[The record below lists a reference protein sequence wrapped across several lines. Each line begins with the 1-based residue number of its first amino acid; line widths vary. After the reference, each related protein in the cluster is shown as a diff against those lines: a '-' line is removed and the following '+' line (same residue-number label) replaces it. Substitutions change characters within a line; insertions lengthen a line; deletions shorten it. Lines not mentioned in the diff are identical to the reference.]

1 MAVEKQKRKRKTKRK
16 WKANK
21 ETGSTKTERLVL
33 TD

>member
-1 MAVEKQKRKRKTKRK
+1 MAVEKQQRKRMTKRK

-21 ETGSTKTERLVL
+21 ETGSTKTGRLVL